1 MKKNQMKN
9 NNYFTLSKNIKEEEA
24 GGRLKNSHLPL
35 IHSFLNKHVCVK
47 VDDGLTVEGVLIRYQ
62 NEDKAR
68 HLPNI
73 LILKNG
79 NSYYILRGNY
89 QHISEVAI

>member
-1 MKKNQMKN
+1 LKKA
-9 NNYFTLSKNIKEEEA
+9 LSQKTKKREEMFM
-24 GGRLKNSHLPL
+24 GFSRKNSHLPL

-47 VDDGLTVEGVLIRYQ
+47 VDDSLTVEGVLVRYQ
-62 NEDKAR
+62 NENKAR

-79 NSYYILRGNY
+79 NSYYILRRNY
-89 QHISEVAI
+89 QHISKVAKYGV